1 MEKPMAYDESLALRI
16 RTALSALPGVTETK
30 MFGGISFL
38 VDGNMAGGVSKD
50 NLMVRIG
57 PDVRDAA
64 LAQPH
69 VRVFDMTG
77 RPMKNWILVEPAG
90 VQTDDDLKHWIDQ
103 GVAYAQSLPP
113 K

>member
-1 MEKPMAYDESLALRI
+1 
-16 RTALSALPGVTETK
+16 
-30 MFGGISFL
+30 MFGGICFL

-50 NLMVRIG
+50 HLMVRIG
-57 PDVRDAA
+57 PAARDAA
-64 LAQPH
+64 RTQPH

-77 RPMKNWILVEPAG
+77 RPMKNWILVEPAAI
-90 VQTDDDLKHWIDQ
+90 QTDDQLMHWIDQ